1 MDVRAGGVGDTLRV
15 VKPLRSA
22 IVHLPPI
29 AAEHDPTLR
38 ETLEYQVS
46 VLLDAHR
53 RRHPEAATLLRGHAA
68 RKGTDEDVFGAPL
81 DLETA
86 RRVVAGEHEFRD
98 WDAAMDRGD
107 RQVDRI
113 FETAID
119 AVVGGDL
126 AALKELLHDYPDL
139 ATRRSVFGHGCT
151 LLHYVAANGV
161 EQTRQRSPA
170 NAPAIARAL
179 LDSGADPDAGSR
191 SYGPQDTPLEL
202 LVSSSHPGEAGVQAD
217 LVEILCRA
225 GADVE
230 GLRGD
235 GSPLWT
241 AITWYYRHSAERL
254 VKCGARV
261 DNVITAAAL
270 GYLDRVQSYFGP
282 DGRVVPDHEIRGAS
296 CFTHG
301 GPFDPARLL
310 EYAFITAAGH
320 GRGAVVEFLLT
331 KGPDLTFREPIY
343 ANTALDAASYP
354 HSAAGFPHGHPDVI
368 RLLNATGA
376 F

>member
-1 MDVRAGGVGDTLRV
+1 
-15 VKPLRSA
+15 
-22 IVHLPPI
+22 VHLPPI
-29 AAEHDPTLR
+29 AAERDPTLR

-46 VLLDAHR
+46 ALLDAHR

-68 RKGTDEDVFGAPL
+68 RQGTDEEVFGAPL

-86 RRVVAGEHEFRD
+86 RKVIAREHEFRD
-98 WDAAMDRGD
+98 WDAAMDHGD
-107 RQVDRI
+107 QPVDRV
-113 FETAID
+113 FEAAID
-119 AVVGGDL
+119 AVVAGDL
-126 AALKELLHDYPDL
+126 AALEAFPRDHPDL
-139 ATRRSVFGHGCT
+139 ATRRSAFGHRCT

-179 LDSGADPDAGSR
+179 LDAGADPNAGSR
-191 SYGPQDTPLEL
+191 SYGPEDMPLEL
-202 LVSSSHPGEAGVQAD
+202 LVSSCHPGEAGVQAD

-225 GADVE
+225 GAKVE

-241 AITWYYRHSAERL
+241 AITWGYRHSAERL

-261 DNVITAAAL
+261 DNIITDAAL
-270 GYLDRVQSYFGP
+270 GYLDRVKSYFGP
-282 DGRVVPDHEIRGAS
+282 DGCVFPGPEIRGVS

-301 GPFDPARLL
+301 RPFDPARLL
-310 EYAFITAAGH
+310 EYAFITAAGC
-320 GRGAVVEFLLT
+320 GRREVVEFLLT

-343 ANTALDAASYP
+343 NNTALDAASYP

-368 RLLNATGA
+368 RLLRATGA
-376 F
+376 C